1 MSVET
6 SPWLAGLSAV
16 QHQVATYASGPQLV
30 TAGPGSGKTRT
41 LCAWIVERIASQ
53 KAQPEEIVAVTFT
66 RRAAQ
71 ELTER
76 LSTLLG
82 PRAQRLMVG
91 TFHWLAVL
99 VAPLL
104 PSQHVVDEA
113 ERLALIEQALVG
125 SGCRKSASSLASLI
139 SLRKGQH
146 PDYPQRLPVGELD
159 LSPEELQVLR
169 RYEQLLGDAE
179 AVDLDDL
186 LLRALVVLKTDAV
199 RRRFRF
205 VAVDEY
211 QDVSAVQ
218 RAMTVALGQAAQVLA
233 IGDPDQAIYAFRGG
247 EVRHFRGFLDDFP
260 SAVSRFLVENHRST
274 PQIVRAAAAVIAH
287 NSARSAPTPVPK
299 CPSGEPIIL
308 WRSDS
313 PFAEAQRVVKEIER
327 LIGGTSLLAY
337 DTGQSASWQPGGYG
351 FADVAI
357 LTRTVARAD
366 SLAKALGEAGLPFS
380 RPSVKRKRAEAEPQ
394 QPVLEPTY
402 ESDHLEDQRLALLT
416 LHGAKG
422 LEFSVVFLVGLEA
435 GQLPGPGRSDEERE
449 EERRLFFVGM
459 TRAKERLY
467 LSYVDSGLAT
477 HGSARGESGPSPFL
491 SEVPAALTVV
501 QAAPKK
507 RVPKPQLRL
516 F

>member
-16 QHQVATYASGPQLV
+16 QHQVATHASGPQLV

-41 LCAWIVERIASQ
+41 LCAWIVDRIESQ
-53 KAQPEEIVAVTFT
+53 QALPEEIVAVTFT

-71 ELTER
+71 ELRER
-76 LSTLLG
+76 LRMLLG
-82 PRAQRLMVG
+82 ERADRLMVG
-91 TFHWLAVL
+91 TFHRLAVQL
-99 VAPLL
+99 VPLL
-104 PSQHVVDEA
+104 PAQHVVDEA
-113 ERLALIEQALVG
+113 ERLTLIDQALTG
-125 SGCRKSASSLASLI
+125 SGCRKTASSVSSLI

-146 PDYPQRLPVGELD
+146 PDYVQRLAVGELD
-159 LSPEELQVLR
+159 LSPEELQVFR
-169 RYEQLLGDAE
+169 RYEQLLAE
-179 AVDLDDL
+179 ASAVDLDDL
-186 LLRALVVLKTDAV
+186 LLRALGQLVTGALQP
-199 RRRFRF
+199 RFRF

-218 RAMTVALGQAAQVLA
+218 RALTVALGQKATVLA

-260 SAVSRFLVENHRST
+260 GAVSRFLVENHRST

-287 NSARSAPTPVPK
+287 NRDRCAPPPEPKRPAGSALT
-299 CPSGEPIIL
+299 L
-308 WRSDS
+308 WRSSS
-313 PFAEAQRVVKEIER
+313 PFAEAQRVVQEIER

-337 DTGQSASWQPGGYG
+337 DRRQSASWQSGDYG

-380 RPSVKRKRAEAEPQ
+380 RPSAKPTPAVSEPGKTA
-394 QPVLEPTY
+394 PEPWF
-402 ESDHLEDQRLALLT
+402 ESDQLEDQRLALLT

-422 LEFSVVFLVGLEA
+422 LEFAVVFLVGLEA
-435 GQLPGPGRSDEERE
+435 TQIPGPGRSDEERE

-467 LSYVDSGLAT
+467 LSYVDSSLAT
-477 HGSARGESGPSPFL
+477 KGAERGESWPSPFL
-491 SEVPAALTVV
+491 AEIPSELVV
-501 QAAPKK
+501 AEAAPKK
-507 RVPKPQLRL
+507 RPPKPQLRL